1 MNSALW
7 LHSKEAHGGEL
18 QSEHWKVTLTSSHHS
33 ALNRQVTEA
42 VTISGEGLHNLLNS
56 KQEFGANNLTE
67 IGVKRGVFLAGD
79 RGKRKEREGEEREK
93 VATEKVVTGERKQP
107 RKITSLV
114 KGIHRNLLEPEE
126 NTNISNRSH

>member
-1 MNSALW
+1 M
-7 LHSKEAHGGEL
+7 
-18 QSEHWKVTLTSSHHS
+18 
-33 ALNRQVTEA
+33 
-42 VTISGEGLHNLLNS
+42 SGEGIHNLLNS

-79 RGKRKEREGEEREK
+79 RGKRKERETEEREK